1 MSQFSTE
8 GNSHSDFKLTGLPE
22 YRPINFDVELIDDW
36 SEDKNRREK
45 LSDQANES
53 QIRSEEI
60 LKQIEKN
67 TASLAEITELLHESN
82 LQHDQII
89 DLMGDLFAISKSK
102 DNEEAQSLYQKAISK
117 ISSVGEN
124 VGNITTLVTLATTI
138 YNAVLPL
145 LK

>member
-8 GNSHSDFKLTGLPE
+8 ENSLSEFKLPGLPE
-22 YRPINFDVELIDDW
+22 YRPINVDAEIIDDW

-67 TASLAEITELLHESN
+67 TASLAEITKLLHESN

-89 DLMGDLFAISKSK
+89 DLMG
-102 DNEEAQSLYQKAISK
+102 
-117 ISSVGEN
+117 
-124 VGNITTLVTLATTI
+124 
-138 YNAVLPL
+138 
-145 LK
+145 